1 MRDLTAQVTSSLLQF
16 PEVTIQALGEDEITL
31 DSVLFGKFS
40 GGRNGLAWLACG
52 PQLEVVNS
60 VTGERLSAYRFSG
73 VHEQPPTV
81 RVVKE
86 FSWQKRTGL
95 LVGLEEAEGSVLCLY
110 DLGISRVVKAVVLPG
125 RVTAI
130 EPITNHGGAS
140 VSTQHL
146 HQGLRWLFGVAAV
159 ATDVGHLLL
168 VDLCLDDLSCS
179 QNEIEASDLE
189 VVTRIPAEVP
199 QRRETV
205 TREGRHMSFQLQ
217 NPSGTA
223 IATLCYISRSNQL
236 AVGFSDGYLSLW
248 NMKTLKR
255 EYHSQLEGGRIPVY
269 AVTFQEPENDPR
281 NCCYLWAV
289 QSTQES
295 EGDVV
300 SLHLLQLAFGDRK
313 RLASGQVLYEGLEY
327 CDERYSL
334 DVTGGIF
341 PLRGQTT
348 NTKLLSCQTVEKFR
362 NHVDREDS
370 INEAISP
377 DTSVSIFSWQVNT
390 YGQGKPSTYLGVFD
404 INRWYHAQMP
414 DSLRPEEFL
423 VDCPYFALWSLDTVV
438 SMTSPKLILD
448 ILVHERS
455 LSRGVPPS
463 YPPPEQF
470 FNPSTYNFD
479 GTCLL
484 NSGVVHM
491 TCTGVQKETL
501 NFLKKSG
508 PSISEAIH
516 ESYNRCLVAG
526 LLSPRLVDVQ
536 PSSLSQEEQ
545 LEAVLS
551 AAVQTGSLELLTGC
565 IKHWISE
572 EQPSSAA
579 NLRFVLQWTWNKV
592 IYTKAEFD
600 QICVPLFDGS
610 CNFIDPQA
618 LQALQHC
625 QLLLSNLSTVLNC
638 FLTEAQELTEKG
650 FADLTNKHMVTSL
663 ISLYAQVV
671 AWFCRSSLLPE
682 GLDDDMHLSRAF
694 YNYPLIQ
701 SYYTAHRQKLE
712 RLSRGKWDSDCL
724 MIDGLVSQ
732 LGDQVEKLWR
742 RDEGGTGKY
751 PPASLHALL
760 DLYLLEGVEESYK
773 HAITIYLLLDIMHSF
788 PNKTETSID
797 SFPTAFAIPWGLVKL
812 IQGFWLL
819 DHNDYESAL
828 ALLFHP
834 ATIKTVSWQHM
845 RVLQSLMCQGE
856 HRRALRYIQMMKPPV
871 SSSSEVRLFLTVL
884 LSNRCL
890 VEAWDLLQQHTT
902 KLNIEE
908 LLKHMYEICQEMGLM
923 EDLLKLPFTETEQ
936 ECLEKFLQT
945 NAGVQSREFLLVHHL
960 QRANYIPAL
969 QLHQSMKVNPT
980 NDRDPHLRERAVAR
994 NSILDQYGK
1003 VLPRVQRKL
1012 AVERAKPYRLPSSVL
1027 REVSRPKPL
1036 STVTKPTSAGNVH
1049 TRATFISNV
1058 LSKIGEVWVGNEQK
1072 PSLSRY
1078 DSPRVTEPPVLTHPL
1093 PDAELPDA
1101 FIGTPATKFSQKC
1114 SRLLHSVV
1122 HPVPSCSAAQGV
1134 CWQSPCGASASFMAS
1149 SPLKSNLHSSISQRN
1164 FSGSSQLNLLETPL
1178 VVKRAK
1184 VLATSTST
1192 SAFPGFTPQSIL
1204 RSSLR
1209 TTPLA
1214 TPSASPGRSV
1224 TPPLR
1229 AKESR
1234 ISFREENSKARGT
1247 VGVTEDDKALSGASS
1262 EHYQGVVEDVWSE
1275 SRDKTSLFILSN
1287 PEVDRAEMEESSE
1300 SISGDGLE
1308 KRVVSKENSNLSAR
1322 SDETTLEYHDAK
1334 SADDFEDDVIF
1345 IAAKPANSSTEETGG
1360 FQELE
1365 KEADSE
1371 IVEDKPFQIQPPRS
1385 SELRKEAGFVEESR
1399 AGRFAL
1405 PEDGRLVFTAAE
1417 AATVG
1422 SSSEGE
1428 INHQES
1434 KTSSSLEEK
1443 AISVTTNPQLSESPE
1458 ADSESVILDRE
1469 DVASSHSEN
1478 RGEGKCLDLP
1488 KECNLEAAEAE
1499 ENVHFLQEEITV
1511 SNNLPKTEEINV
1523 IEDGTVKAKT
1533 SEGAP
1538 EPSPYS
1544 ELHPSGNLQCSYD
1557 TIEQRFACDL
1567 PDNRDGECDAAEGDG
1582 EFFISQSNFTL
1593 VLEGE
1598 EGEADMG
1605 DPTLADASKVAGTTT
1620 EGRPVDNLGNTEHQ
1634 EHVTNSVSTV
1644 TSDQESQNI
1653 AESLPYVPEPIKAA
1667 IAENLLDVIKDTRS
1681 KEFTSEVVDQSFH
1694 ESIGKKVTRF
1704 QKAKAALATVPEGV
1718 EDETSRHQVE
1728 YVVTPRTRT
1737 RRQLSRNL
1745 IIPSAGVPQLLKT
1758 DEPVLFG
1765 LSPRRSTRRT
1775 KAASETASLQTEENA
1790 QDEQIP
1796 VTPVTPR
1803 RGRKPKQPNLE
1814 KESSHS
1820 SSGPVLSGSTQS
1832 IAITPRRGLRRAK
1845 EAASELLEEANEETS
1860 LAEGSIIASANS
1872 KRTRGG
1878 KSSAGGQETAQTYA
1892 DHKIKPAVSPSR
1904 SARKLKS
1911 INLQFTESVVKDQDV
1926 QPSDQL
1932 LLSVPT
1938 KRGRR
1943 RKLSSSE
1950 VSENSDLD
1958 VSKSSLPQ
1966 TEFKLPVTP
1975 RRSARKQAQSLLADT
1990 ESLST
1995 QEDIHSAGK
2004 VEILDTP
2011 RRRTRRTPHAP
2022 PEKTDTYEQT
2032 PTRPNEEST
2041 TPRTTVRT
2049 GRRGR
2054 KRRSILEEDV
2064 LPQGPGGSPLLLED
2078 INPSGCGE
2086 TPRTLTDRMT
2096 RTRSR
2101 NTAMRQKL
2109 SAEENQSFLFSPPL
2123 TKLTKKAG
2131 KEDHP
2136 VQLKDLDL
2144 DLSSQFVFSPPLLR
2158 SRRKNVSSI
2167 SRIVKEPELPTKE
2180 EEDAKSMG
2188 KQKLK
2193 RGGTAKSKMKKASK
2207 ATRKEGSW
2215 SPPPVEIKFISP
2227 FGSPV
2232 DGTKS
2237 KQKETSDTAE
2247 KNLRKNKTRLSNF
2260 PKPVVRRKML

>member
-16 PEVTIQALGEDEITL
+16 PEVTIQALGEDERTL
-31 DSVLFGKFS
+31 DSLLCGKFS
-40 GGRNGLAWLACG
+40 GGRNGLAWLARG
-52 PQLEVVNS
+52 PQLEVVNY
-60 VTGERLSAYRFSG
+60 VTGGRLSAYCFSG
-73 VHEQPPTV
+73 VNEQPPTV

-130 EPITNHGGAS
+130 EPITNDGGAS
-140 VSTQHL
+140 VSTRHL
-146 HQGLRWLFGVAAV
+146 HQSLRWLFGVAAV

-199 QRRETV
+199 QRRETA
-205 TREGRHMSFQLQ
+205 TTEGRHLCFQLQ

-223 IATLCYISRSNQL
+223 ISTLCYISRSNQL
-236 AVGFSDGYLSLW
+236 VVGFSDGYLSLW

-255 EYHSQLEGGRIPVY
+255 EHHSQLEGGRIPVY

-334 DVTGGIF
+334 DLTGGVF
-341 PLRGQTT
+341 PLRGQTS

-370 INEAISP
+370 VNEVISP
-377 DTSVSIFSWQVNT
+377 ETSVSIFSWQVNT
-390 YGQGKPSTYLGVFD
+390 YGQGKPSAYLGVFD

-423 VDCPYFALWSLDTVV
+423 HDCPYFALWSLDTVI
-438 SMTSPKLILD
+438 SMTSPNLILD

-455 LSRGVPPS
+455 LNRGVPPS

-484 NSGVVHM
+484 NSGVIHM
-491 TCTGVQKETL
+491 TCTGFQKQTL
-501 NFLKKSG
+501 RFLKKLG

-516 ESYNRCLVAG
+516 DSYNRSLVAG
-526 LLSPRLVDVQ
+526 LLSPRLVDVP

-565 IKHWISE
+565 IKHWTSE

-579 NLRFVLQWTWNKV
+579 NLRFVLEWTWNKV
-592 IYTKAEFD
+592 IYTKDEFD
-600 QICVPLFDGS
+600 QIC
-610 CNFIDPQA
+610 
-618 LQALQHC
+618 
-625 QLLLSNLSTVLNC
+625 
-638 FLTEAQELTEKG
+638 
-650 FADLTNKHMVTSL
+650 FADLTNKQVVTSL

-671 AWFCRSSLLPE
+671 TWFCRSGLLPE
-682 GLDDDMHLSRAF
+682 GLDDDMHLSRPF

-701 SYYTAHRQKLE
+701 SYYTGHRQKLE

-724 MIDGLVSQ
+724 MIDGMVSQ
-732 LGDQVEKLWR
+732 LGDQVEKLWQ

-760 DLYLLEGVEESYK
+760 DLYLLESIEESYK

-788 PNKTETSID
+788 PNKAETSID

-819 DHNDYESAL
+819 DHNDYENSL

-834 ATIKTVSWQHM
+834 ATIKTASWQHT
-845 RVLQSLMCQGE
+845 RIIQSLMCQGE
-856 HRRALRYIQMMKPPV
+856 HRRALRYIQMMKPSM

-884 LSNRCL
+884 LSNRCV
-890 VEAWDLLQQHTT
+890 VEAWGLLQQHST
-902 KLNIEE
+902 KLNIED
-908 LLKHMYEICQEMGLM
+908 LLKHMYETCQEMGLM
-923 EDLLKLPFTETEQ
+923 EDLLKLPFTDTEQ

-945 NAGVQSREFLLVHHL
+945 NAGVQNQEFLLVHHL
-960 QRANYIPAL
+960 QRANYVPAL
-969 QLHQSMKVNPT
+969 QLNQSMKVNLM
-980 NDRDPHLRERAVAR
+980 NDRDPRLRERAVAR

-1003 VLPRVQRKL
+1003 ILPRVQRKL
-1012 AVERAKPYRLPSSVL
+1012 AVERAKPYHLPSSVF
-1027 REVSRPKPL
+1027 REVARPKPL
-1036 STVTKPTSAGNVH
+1036 STVTKQGNAGNVH

-1058 LSKIGEVWVGNEQK
+1058 LSKIGEVWVGNKRKTSFSQC
-1072 PSLSRY
+1072 
-1078 DSPRVTEPPVLTHPL
+1078 DSPRATEPGGITHAL
-1093 PDAELPDA
+1093 PDAELRDA
-1101 FIGTPATKFSQKC
+1101 FVGTPVTKCSQKR
-1114 SRLLHSVV
+1114 SRLLDLVV
-1122 HPVPSCSAAQGV
+1122 RPVPSCAEAQGGSR
-1134 CWQSPCGASASFMAS
+1134 QSPCRASAPFMAS
-1149 SPLKSNLHSSISQRN
+1149 SPLKSNRRGSISQKS
-1164 FSGSSQLNLLETPL
+1164 FSGASDLNLLETPL

-1184 VLATSTST
+1184 VLATSASG
-1192 SAFPGFTPQSIL
+1192 FPGFTPQSIL

-1229 AKESR
+1229 AKEPR
-1234 ISFREENSKARGT
+1234 ISFREENLNAEWT
-1247 VGVTEDDKALSGASS
+1247 VGVAEGDKALPGASS
-1262 EHYQGVVEDVWSE
+1262 EHRHGVVEDAWSE
-1275 SRDKTSLFILSN
+1275 SRDKTTLLTLSN
-1287 PEVDRAEMEESSE
+1287 PEDDRAEMEESSE
-1300 SISGDGLE
+1300 SIPGDGLE
-1308 KRVVSKENSNLSAR
+1308 KMDASKDTSNFSAR
-1322 SDETTLEYHDAK
+1322 SDQTTLEYHDAK
-1334 SADDFEDDVIF
+1334 SPGDFEDDVIF
-1345 IAAKPANSSTEETGG
+1345 IAAKPANSSPEESAGV
-1360 FQELE
+1360 QEPG
-1365 KEADSE
+1365 KEEDSE
-1371 IVEDKPFQIQPPRS
+1371 VVEEKPFQMEQPDS
-1385 SELRKEAGFVEESR
+1385 SELRKEAGFVEESN
-1399 AGRFAL
+1399 AESLTL
-1405 PEDGRLVFTAAE
+1405 PEDGKLVVKAAA
-1417 AATVG
+1417 AATFG
-1422 SSSEGE
+1422 TANEGE
-1428 INHQES
+1428 TNHQES
-1434 KTSSSLEEK
+1434 KTSSASEEK
-1443 AISVTTNPQLSESPE
+1443 AIRVAPNPQLSESPGADAE
-1458 ADSESVILDRE
+1458 PGISILDSE
-1469 DVASSHSEN
+1469 DVVSTHSEN
-1478 RGEGKCLDLP
+1478 RLEGKCVDLP
-1488 KECNLEAAEAE
+1488 KEHDLEAAEVE
-1499 ENVHFLQEEITV
+1499 ENVPLPQEETAV
-1511 SNNLPKTEEINV
+1511 SNNLPKTEEMNV
-1523 IEDGTVKAKT
+1523 IEDSAVKAQT
-1533 SEGAP
+1533 SEEAP
-1538 EPSPYS
+1538 EASPYS
-1544 ELHPSGNLQCSYD
+1544 ELPPSGNLQCSYA
-1557 TIEQRFACDL
+1557 TIEQQFACDL

-1582 EFFISQSNFTL
+1582 ELFISQSNFTL

-1598 EGEADMG
+1598 EGEGEMG
-1605 DPTLADASKVAGTTT
+1605 DPTLVDGSQPAGTTT
-1620 EGRPVDNLGNTEHQ
+1620 EEKPVNRLGNSESQ
-1634 EHVTNSVSTV
+1634 DHVTNSVSTV

-1681 KEFTSEVVDQSFH
+1681 KEFASEVVEQSIH
-1694 ESIGKKVTRF
+1694 ETIGKKVTRF
-1704 QKAKAALATVPEGV
+1704 QKAKAPLTTVPEGV
-1718 EDETSRHQVE
+1718 EDDSSIHQVA
-1728 YVVTPRTRT
+1728 YVIPPRTRT
-1737 RRQLSRNL
+1737 RGQLSRS
-1745 IIPSAGVPQLLKT
+1745 PSIALAGDQQLLKT
-1758 DEPVLFG
+1758 DKPVLFG

-1775 KAASETASLQTEENA
+1775 KEASETASLQTEENA
-1790 QDEQIP
+1790 QGEQMP
-1796 VTPVTPR
+1796 VIPVTPR
-1803 RGRKPKQPNLE
+1803 RGRKPKRPDLE
-1814 KESSHS
+1814 KVESSHS
-1820 SSGPVLSGSTQS
+1820 DGQTLSVRTQS
-1832 IAITPRRGLRRAK
+1832 IAVTPRRGLRRAK
-1845 EAASELLEEANEETS
+1845 EAASELLEEANEETC
-1860 LAEGSIIASANS
+1860 LAEGSILASATP

-1878 KSSAGGQETAQTYA
+1878 KSSAGDEESGQTDPA
-1892 DHKIKPAVSPSR
+1892 HKIKPAVSPSR

-1911 INLQFTESVVKDQDV
+1911 INLQLTETTLKDPEV
-1926 QPSDQL
+1926 QPSDQVL
-1932 LLSVPT
+1932 VPVPS

-1943 RKLSSSE
+1943 RKMSSSE

-1958 VSKSSLPQ
+1958 LSKSSLPQ

-1975 RRSARKQAQSLLADT
+1975 RRSARKGARNLSADT

-1995 QEDIHSAGK
+1995 QEDVRSGGN

-2011 RRRTRRTPHAP
+2011 RRRARRVPCAKRG
-2022 PEKTDTYEQT
+2022 KTDTHEQT
-2032 PTRPNEEST
+2032 PAQPNDESA

-2054 KRRSILEEDV
+2054 KRRSILEESRGEEAF
-2064 LPQGPGGSPLLLED
+2064 PQGPGGSPLLLED
-2078 INPSGCGE
+2078 INPSGHDE
-2086 TPRTLTDRMT
+2086 TSRTLTDRIT

-2101 NTAMRQKL
+2101 KTATHQKL
-2109 SAEENQSFLFSPPL
+2109 SVEENESFLFSPPL
-2123 TKLTKKAG
+2123 TKLTKRFKAG
-2131 KEDHP
+2131 KADHP
-2136 VQLKDLDL
+2136 VQLKDLDP
-2144 DLSSQFVFSPPLLR
+2144 DMSSQFVFSPPLLR
-2158 SRRKNVSSI
+2158 SRTKNVSSI
-2167 SRIVKEPELPTKE
+2167 SRTVKEPELPTTE
-2180 EEDAKSMG
+2180 EKDTKSTEPVG

-2193 RGGTAKSKMKKASK
+2193 RGRTAKSETKKASK
-2207 ATRKEGSW
+2207 TLRKEGSW

-2232 DGTKS
+2232 DGPKS
-2237 KQKETSDTAE
+2237 KQKETADVAE
-2247 KNLRKNKTRLSNF
+2247 KTLRKNKKRLSNF